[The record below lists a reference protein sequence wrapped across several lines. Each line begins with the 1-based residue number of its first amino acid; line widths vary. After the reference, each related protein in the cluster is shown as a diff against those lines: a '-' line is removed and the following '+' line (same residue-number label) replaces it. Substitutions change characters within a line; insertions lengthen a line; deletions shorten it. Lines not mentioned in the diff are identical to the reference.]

1 MDGST
6 LYVFIAATLAFLILP
21 GPAVLYIVARSV
33 DQGVRAG
40 LVSILGICFGTL
52 FHIAAATLGVSAILV
67 QSATAFTAIKYL
79 GAAYLIWLGIAQLR
93 EKTPTEIDPEV
104 PKRSLRRLFVDGAVV
119 NLLNP
124 KAALFFFAFLPQFVQ
139 PEGGL
144 LGIQSPAFQMAFL
157 GGVFLLL
164 AFVTDSSWALA
175 AGSARKLLH
184 RRPNLLTWQKR
195 VTAGVYFGLGL
206 LTAVSGD

>member
-67 QSATAFTAIKYL
+67 
-79 GAAYLIWLGIAQLR
+79 
-93 EKTPTEIDPEV
+93 
-104 PKRSLRRLFVDGAVV
+104 RR
-119 NLLNP
+119 
-124 KAALFFFAFLPQFVQ
+124 
-139 PEGGL
+139 
-144 LGIQSPAFQMAFL
+144 
-157 GGVFLLL
+157 
-164 AFVTDSSWALA
+164 T
-175 AGSARKLLH
+175 
-184 RRPNLLTWQKR
+184 
-195 VTAGVYFGLGL
+195 
-206 LTAVSGD
+206 